1 MRRGT
6 VGLAVLVVL
15 TASSFTGRA
24 RACDPWVPSQQI
36 IDPAQVGVDQTPPQL
51 AQPSVAELHTTDTG
65 GTGCTPKCGSD
76 HSARL
81 ANLAT
86 DDTTPVDKIG
96 YRVALVAGAAA
107 NLSTGLRNDIA
118 VLATPVGLT
127 VFWDGDDDFD
137 FTIQV
142 VAVDAA
148 GNESAPRTVTISSGG
163 GGCSVGH
170 RRVGDGVALAVITL
184 ALATA
189 RARRRRPRRAGTLTS
204 RDPRCRWPRRATH
217 PPRR

>member
-6 VGLAVLVVL
+6 VGFAALLVVI
-15 TASSFTGRA
+15 ASSFGGRA
-24 RACDPWVPSQQI
+24 RACDPWVPSEQTL
-36 IDPAQVGVDQTPPQL
+36 DPAQVGVDQTPPQL
-51 AQPSVAELHTTDTG
+51 AQPSVSELHKNDPG
-65 GTGCTPKCGSD
+65 GAGCTPKCGSD
-76 HSARL
+76 HSAML
-81 ANLAT
+81 TNLAT

-118 VLATPVGLT
+118 VLATPVGLR

-142 VAVDAA
+142 MAVDAA
-148 GNESAPRTVTISSGG
+148 GNESAPRTVQISSGG

-170 RRVGDGVALAVITL
+170 RRVGDLVALAVVAL
-184 ALATA
+184 ALASA
-189 RARRRRPRRAGTLTS
+189 RARRVRPRREIDVSGRGPS
-204 RDPRCRWPRRATH
+204 RDPR
-217 PPRR
+217 